1 MCCVDP
7 EKYFGGYFDRITAS
21 LVTDAEL
28 PYLDGGLPG
37 NVNVNDSQCGVGQL
51 SLLGLNHRQLT
62 AKIQ

>member
-37 NVNVNDSQCGVGQL
+37 NDYQCGVRQL

-62 AKIQ
+62 VKIQ